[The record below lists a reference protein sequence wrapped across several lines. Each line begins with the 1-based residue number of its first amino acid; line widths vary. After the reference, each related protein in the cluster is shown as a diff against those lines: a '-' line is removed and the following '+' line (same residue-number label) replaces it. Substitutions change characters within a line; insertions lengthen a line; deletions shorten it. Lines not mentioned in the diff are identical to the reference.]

1 MGAKTD
7 QQSKKAWSLA
17 RRQHGVISRQQ
28 LLDIGYSS
36 KAIKHRVASGRL
48 HPIHTGVYAVG
59 RPELTQEGRWMAAVL
74 ACGEGAALSHQ
85 SAAQL
90 WGIRKPVPGRI
101 HVTVHATRKPR
112 QPGIR
117 IHRRADHD
125 ASRIRQRQGI
135 PLLSPLLTLVDLA
148 ASTDPTALERAVN
161 EADGLDLI
169 DLDQAH
175 GELNGL
181 KRAGAAKLR
190 KLLDRATFALTDSEL
205 EQYFLPI
212 ARKAG
217 LPKPE
222 TQVWINDF
230 RVDFHWPEL
239 GLVVEAD
246 SLRYHRTPFQQT
258 RDRIR
263 DQTHAVAG
271 LRTLRFTH
279 WQIARE
285 RAYVAAT
292 LKAVA

>member
-1 MGAKTD
+1 MGDLSD
-7 QQSKKAWSLA
+7 QRSQMAWRLA
-17 RRQHGVISRQQ
+17 RRQHGVITHRQ
-28 LLDIGYSS
+28 LRDLGFTA
-36 KAIKHRVASGRL
+36 KAIKHRIATARL
-48 HPIHTGVYAVG
+48 HRLHEGVYAVG
-59 RPELTQEGRWMAAVL
+59 RRELTQEGRWMAAVL

-90 WGIRKPVPGRI
+90 WGIRKPAPGRI
-101 HVTVHATRKPR
+101 HVTVHASRKPR
-112 QPGIR
+112 QPGIQ

-125 ASRIRQRQGI
+125 PEHCRARQGI

-169 DLDQAH
+169 DLDEARSQL
-175 GELNGL
+175 ESTQ
-181 KRAGAAKLR
+181 RAGAAKLR

-205 EQYFLPI
+205 EQFFLPI

-217 LPKPE
+217 LPKPQ
-222 TQVWINDF
+222 TQAWINGF

-239 GLVVEAD
+239 GLIVEAD

-263 DQTHAVAG
+263 DQAHAVAG
-271 LRTLRFTH
+271 QRTLRFTH

-285 RAYVAAT
+285 HAYVAAT